1 VTEVIDQLPTP
12 NLMIASDVEN
22 FCNASPQNLPFPA
35 LKMSDTFR
43 IKTGYGQIEETR
55 REGERELKTPPAQI
69 TVRVQKVSPRLL
81 PKRMLKLSTTKVAL
95 ITIIAILPRFGLAS
109 QTPSAQPQHISN
121 RENGQAMILAK
132 ECRMKAAHGKVETS
146 EQVEDTDR
154 IGRKSEKTHPPVD
167 LCDPRWGERIWQV
180 STVHRTLTHATN
192 PKQIMKTT
200 EKYPMA
206 KSTTAKARTMEKD
219 ADKSKYCDMPKA
231 EISPRSPS
239 YLALAQDGRNLAVE
253 ILQKKWPKKAEGVKD
268 QKEGIK
274 IEDVKVMVMPS
285 PAKIMCVP
293 AGTMIDPKKAGY
305 FYLTFISSRVQ
316 TSYNFVITEVKA
328 GNYTKLIRVYD
339 SLADDYIRERRRNK
353 TPFTME
359 DEVIE
364 LISTF
369 PINAKWLADHLE
381 GSNAVDIETAATLYT
396 MYQMLHDIFESGT
409 RPAAVMT
416 ANI

>member
-1 VTEVIDQLPTP
+1 
-12 NLMIASDVEN
+12 
-22 FCNASPQNLPFPA
+22 
-35 LKMSDTFR
+35 
-43 IKTGYGQIEETR
+43 
-55 REGERELKTPPAQI
+55 
-69 TVRVQKVSPRLL
+69 
-81 PKRMLKLSTTKVAL
+81 
-95 ITIIAILPRFGLAS
+95 
-109 QTPSAQPQHISN
+109 
-121 RENGQAMILAK
+121 
-132 ECRMKAAHGKVETS
+132 MKA
-146 EQVEDTDR
+146 
-154 IGRKSEKTHPPVD
+154 
-167 LCDPRWGERIWQV
+167 
-180 STVHRTLTHATN
+180 
-192 PKQIMKTT
+192 T

-206 KSTTAKARTMEKD
+206 KSTTAKAQTMEKD

-328 GNYTKLIRVYD
+328 DNYTKLKRVYD
-339 SLADDYIRERRRNK
+339 SLADDYIKERRRNK